1 MKTRIIRSPQNSL
14 EIVIRAFETGV
25 VTFGTQRIA
34 KEDRDMD
41 GAGWLWLL
49 TGLAIGAL
57 GVGMMS
63 AIHMWLSGR
72 KKPRTDSRDNYRR
85 PF

>member
-1 MKTRIIRSPQNSL
+1 
-14 EIVIRAFETGV
+14 
-25 VTFGTQRIA
+25 
-34 KEDRDMD
+34 MD

-49 TGLAIGAL
+49 TGLAIGTL

-63 AIHMWLSGR
+63 AIHMWRSRR
-72 KKPRTDSRDNYRR
+72 KKPRTAQRDNFRR

>member
-1 MKTRIIRSPQNSL
+1 
-14 EIVIRAFETGV
+14 
-25 VTFGTQRIA
+25 
-34 KEDRDMD
+34 MD

-49 TGLAIGAL
+49 TGLAIGTL

-63 AIHMWLSGR
+63 AIQMWRSRR
-72 KKPRTDSRDNYRR
+72 KKPRTAQRDNYRR